1 MSDAAVLFLYA
12 ETPVHAGSDTGS
24 GALDLP
30 IQREVATG
38 LPIIKGESLK
48 GALRERFRPVDTNDK
63 AALATW
69 RQVFGQELTAGGG
82 ETRPGSLRVHEAQ
95 LVAFPA
101 PTMEG
106 TFMWVTSPLACA
118 RLARK
123 AKLAGLKLP
132 ELPAGQTCVGGT
144 KRGEL
149 VVGPYVVDF
158 RPADPELGARQIAQ
172 VHAWAQKVAE
182 VALPDTGDD
191 YFRVKLTD
199 DLLRCSDELLAAI
212 SRECAPVHARVQLG
226 KEINGEPAK
235 MVQNGPFYSEYLPGE
250 TLLAALV
257 EGKGEDLKL
266 IGQLHDKVL
275 RVGGDESIGKGLMW
289 CRLWRADA
297 AQG

>member
-1 MSDAAVLFLYA
+1 MTKTAVLFLYA
-12 ETPVHAGSDTGS
+12 ETPVHAGADTGS

-48 GALRERFRPVDTNDK
+48 GALRERFRPLDK
-63 AALATW
+63 DDNEALATW
-69 RQVFGQELTAGGG
+69 RRVFGQELTPEGG

-95 LVAFPA
+95 LVAIPA

-123 AKLAGLKLP
+123 AKLAGLELP
-132 ELPAGQTCVGGT
+132 ELPAGQTCVGSE

-158 RPADPELGARQIAQ
+158 RPADPEVGARQIAQ
-172 VHAWAQKVAE
+172 VQAWAQKVAE
-182 VALPDTGDD
+182 IALPDTGDD
-191 YFRVKLTD
+191 YFRAKFTR

-226 KEINGEPAK
+226 KKIDDKPAK

-257 EGKGEDLKL
+257 EGKDTDFELLKEL
-266 IGQLHDKVL
+266 NDKVL
-275 RVGGDESIGKGLMW
+275 RVGGDETIGKGLMW

>member
-1 MSDAAVLFLYA
+1 MTKTAVLFLYA
-12 ETPVHAGSDTGS
+12 ETPVHAGADTGS

-48 GALRERFRPVDTNDK
+48 GALRERFRPLDK
-63 AALATW
+63 DDNEALATW
-69 RQVFGQELTAGGG
+69 RRVFGQELTPEGG

-95 LVAFPA
+95 LVAIPA

-106 TFMWVTSPLACA
+106 TFMWVTSPRACA

-123 AKLAGLKLP
+123 AKLAGLELP
-132 ELPAGQTCVGGT
+132 ELPAGQTCVGSE

-158 RPADPELGARQIAQ
+158 RPADPEVGARQIAQ
-172 VHAWAQKVAE
+172 VQAWAQKVAE
-182 VALPDTGDD
+182 IALPDTGDD
-191 YFRVKLTD
+191 YFRAKFTR

-226 KEINGEPAK
+226 KKIDDKPAK

-257 EGKGEDLKL
+257 EGKDTDFELLKEL
-266 IGQLHDKVL
+266 NDKVL
-275 RVGGDESIGKGLMW
+275 RVGGDETIGKGLMW